1 MLPFDTDTPTEQVAL
16 DLLGAVLHRR
26 TADGALLSGRIVETE
41 AYLGLRDDACHS
53 FHGKRTAR
61 VRSLYLPAGAAY
73 VYRIYGIH
81 LCLNVVTGDER
92 RPEAVLIRALR
103 PLAGQETMRRHRGAG
118 IADARLCDG
127 PGKLCQALGVEPG
140 FDGHRLEQPPLWIEP
155 AAEPVTTDQV
165 VVTARVGLSAR
176 LVSYAWPLRFH
187 LLGESHVSKA
197 RGLPEATWGQL
208 EKRTGPVHL
217 RP

>member
-26 TADGALLSGRIVETE
+26 TADGALLAGRIVETE

-53 FHGKRTAR
+53 FHGKRTNR

-92 RPEAVLIRALR
+92 RPEAVLIRALE
-103 PLAGQETMRRHRGAG
+103 PLHGLDLMRLRRGG
-118 IADARLCDG
+118 VVDHQLCSG
-127 PGKLCQALGVEPG
+127 PGKLSQALDLRPEL
-140 FDGHRLEQPPLWIEP
+140 DGHRLDASPLWIEP
-155 AAEPVTTDQV
+155 AAPQPEA
-165 VVTARVGLSAR
+165 TAVACSARIGLSPR
-176 LVSYAWPLRFH
+176 LNAYAWPLRFY
-187 LLGESHVSKA
+187 LRGNGHVSKA
-197 RGLPEATWGQL
+197 RGLPPARWDPPAE
-208 EKRTGPVHL
+208 P
-217 RP
+217 